1 MNKIG
6 QLSKFCLRKSPHVRA
21 SLCLPTET
29 GSWLCKVPSPVLTSQ
44 PVRTIYVEDLPQ
56 SETPVIGIYAFNYI
70 LDICLN
76 VVGIKRIGI
85 TNLNIFCA

>member
-56 SETPVIGIYAFNYI
+56 SETPVIGMHS
-70 LDICLN
+70 
-76 VVGIKRIGI
+76 
-85 TNLNIFCA
+85 NIFWTFA